1 MEVCLSCDD
10 LFIRSVVTQRP
21 SYDCAR
27 SERLSS
33 QIERQLAVLLQ
44 REIEFHTELRSLKA
58 ELKRRYDWTLNR
70 AFASIDSVHE
80 GFINFSSLLNFI
92 RLNGYNPTENEV
104 IAIVRRLDCDAD

>member
-1 MEVCLSCDD
+1 LSCDD

-33 QIERQLAVLLQ
+33 QIERQL
-44 REIEFHTELRSLKA
+44 RSLKA

-70 AFASIDSVHE
+70 AFASIDSIHE